1 MKEVNTKSPLFKI
14 SLLSISILCMVAAS
28 VSTVIPAMAK
38 TITTVSLTQ
47 IEFLASIPNFGILL
61 FVLLSPIMTKKFGDK
76 KSAMLGILIVLVAG
90 ITPAF
95 TNNYNVILFSRFLLG
110 CGVGMFNSQAYSLI
124 AIYYDGDERT
134 RLLGYQN
141 AISALGNTI
150 LTFLVGILLKQG
162 WHTTYLVYLA
172 ALIPLILFGLF
183 VPETPKNLVQTSDS
197 VKNKN
202 IHLSKYAIG
211 YSIYAFVIY
220 ACYMTIIYKI
230 ATLVIEKGYA
240 SASEAGYVLSI
251 GSALGFISGL
261 LFIYVA
267 KIFNKQLLPICLIAI
282 GLCFAG
288 IWYSNSLILTGILV
302 IIAGAFFGWGA
313 SSVFNN
319 VAQKTNAASQNLA
332 SSVLLVGINLG
343 CFANPTIMNII
354 GKILGT
360 QKADIL
366 VLAAGIILLV
376 CGIIHYMFGLSQKDI
391 IQEQSLN

>member
-47 IEFLASIPNFGILL
+47 IELLASIPNFGILL
-61 FVLLSPIMTKKFGDK
+61 FVMLSPIMTKKFGDK
-76 KSAMLGILIVLVAG
+76 KSALLGILIVLFAG

-141 AISALGNTI
+141 AVSALGNTV

-172 ALIPLILFGLF
+172 ALIPLILFGIF
-183 VPETPKNLVQTSDS
+183 VPETPKKLVQ
-197 VKNKN
+197 VKDEITTQKA
-202 IHLSKYAIG
+202 HLSKYALG
-211 YSIYAFVIY
+211 YSVYAFVIY

-240 SASEAGYVLSI
+240 TASQAGYVLSI

-267 KIFNKQLLPICLIAI
+267 KLFKARLLPICLVAI
-282 GLCFAG
+282 GLCFTG
-288 IWYSNSLILTGILV
+288 IWYSNSLILTGVLV

-313 SSVFNN
+313 SSIFNN

-343 CFANPTIMNII
+343 CFANPTVMNLI
-354 GKILGT
+354 GKVLGT
-360 QKADIL
+360 QKAAIL
-366 VLAAGIILLV
+366 VLAAGVILIV
-376 CGIIHYMFGLSQKDI
+376 CGLVHLVIGLGQRNDVRK
-391 IQEQSLN
+391 ESLS